1 MGAFLAELLFS
12 LFVEIVGWIL
22 WIVCSL
28 TAVVLV
34 RIITLNFVGFDSWP
48 PRHSRAL
55 VLSDDWSPLV
65 GVLMWGSVIA
75 AFIAVRLLSN

>member
-48 PRHSRAL
+48 RGTPGRSFCPMIGAR
-55 VLSDDWSPLV
+55 WS
-65 GVLMWGSVIA
+65 A
-75 AFIAVRLLSN
+75 C